1 MIHLHQIDP
10 VALALGPL
18 KIHWY
23 GLMYLLGFLVAWY
36 LGRSR
41 IRAGRLPGVDENGFG
56 DLMFFGMLGV
66 VLGGRLGYVLFY
78 KPGHYLA
85 NPLEIFAV
93 WQGGMSFHG
102 GLLGATAF
110 VLSQRYSLLEAE
122 TSTGAVLSTGASIV
136 TVSLVMALLA
146 AG

>member
-1 MIHLHQIDP
+1 MTLLHQIDP

-56 DLMFFGMLGV
+56 DLMFYGMLGV

-78 KPGHYLA
+78 GFNDLLA
-85 NPLEIFAV
+85 GMTLRPEEVLFDAAAPHAWLDRASVSDEHGRLALRGQIGGTAV
-93 WQGGMSFHG
+93 E
-102 GLLGATAF
+102 
-110 VLSQRYSLLEAE
+110 LLEQ
-122 TSTGAVLSTGASIV
+122 V
-136 TVSLVMALLA
+136 TRR
-146 AG
+146 